1 MTIEPKNVRIKVGG
15 EEVDAFDAAEVTIE
29 PQATDAWAF
38 CPHCMKRVNA
48 LREHERAEHLAM
60 EVRRLKGE
68 LGRELVMFGPVEQLQ
83 NDIRLLAAECATV
96 LGGSGEAFARAML
109 RAIDEYAEAQRGRDR

>member
-1 MTIEPKNVRIKVGG
+1 MPIDPKKVHLKIGD
-15 EEVDAFDAAEVTIE
+15 EEVEAFDEVAVTIE
-29 PQATDAWAF
+29 PQATDAWGF

-109 RAIDEYAEAQRGRDR
+109 RAIDAYAEAQRGRDR